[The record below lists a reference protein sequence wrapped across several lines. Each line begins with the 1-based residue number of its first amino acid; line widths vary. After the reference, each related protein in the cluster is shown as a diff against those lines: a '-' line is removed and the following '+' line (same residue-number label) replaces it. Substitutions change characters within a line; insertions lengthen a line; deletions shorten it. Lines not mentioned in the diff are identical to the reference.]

1 MKLDAFAAKIETIAP
16 LALQESWDHSGW
28 QLRLTDGEIHRGDR
42 RGDSGTGGGY
52 PDPSSAS
59 IQSTPRS

>member
-28 QLRLTDGEIHRGDR
+28 QLRLTDGEIHRVLNRAGD
-42 RGDSGTGGGY
+42 
-52 PDPSSAS
+52 
-59 IQSTPRS
+59 Q

>member
-28 QLRLTDGEIHRGDR
+28 QLRLTDGDR